1 MNMLKKE
8 NIFFNI
14 PKKISEEVIE
24 VLYSSDIIRIERI
37 ISENH
42 KSPEDF
48 WYDQSENEFVIV
60 LQGEGDILFDDGEI
74 LSLKKGDYCFIPA
87 HKKHRVERTSDKEK
101 TIWLAV
107 FYK

>member
-1 MNMLKKE
+1 MIEKG
-8 NIFFNI
+8 NILQNI
-14 PKKISEEVIE
+14 PEKISEEVIE
-24 VLYSSDIIRIERI
+24 VLFSSDIIRIERI

-48 WYDQSENEFVIV
+48 WYDQNENEFVMV
-60 LQGEGDILFDDGEI
+60 LQGEGDILFDNGEI

>member
-1 MNMLKKE
+1 MIEKG
-8 NIFFNI
+8 NILLNI
-14 PKKISEEVIE
+14 PAKISEEVIE
-24 VLYSSDIIRIERI
+24 VLFSSDIIRIERI

-48 WYDQSENEFVIV
+48 WYDQNENEFVMV
-60 LQGEGDILFDDGEI
+60 LQGEGDILFDNGEI